1 MHHYSLKFI
10 FVTVLINLFV
20 PGTLLA
26 NDEAWQSLRDG
37 KAVAIM
43 RHAIAPFDVDN
54 SGLTRDAC
62 KEERNLS
69 QEGRDQAVKIG
80 DLFRANGVMQPK
92 VYSSKLCRCID
103 TAILLGFDAPT
114 VLPLITSYYLQQD
127 VDGSA
132 QTEDLKKWIKNQTTQ
147 ASATNIL
154 VTHGVN
160 IKDLLG
166 ESGYA
171 SQGEILILSIENNE
185 VVVLLRVSADPY

>member
-1 MHHYSLKFI
+1 M
-10 FVTVLINLFV
+10 TALINLFT
-20 PGTLLA
+20 PATLLA
-26 NDEAWQSLRDG
+26 NDEAWQALRDG
-37 KAVAIM
+37 KALAIM

-54 SGLTRDAC
+54 SGLTRDVC

-103 TAILLGFDAPT
+103 TAMLLGFDTPT
-114 VLPLITSYYLQQD
+114 ILPLITSYYLQQD

-132 QTEDLKKWIKNQTTQ
+132 QTEDLQQWIKNETAQ

-171 SQGEILILSIENNE
+171 SQGEILILSIEDNE
-185 VVVLLRVSADPY
+185 IVVLLRISPDSY